1 MGIRMK
7 YFPHQSGINS
17 EQAAAMNVALM
28 TELEMDAKP
37 SPMIAT
43 KNRACEFF
51 IQKTKLKNLN
61 LITCMGNLGLNSSKS
76 IQLFNG
82 DHKHVEF
89 LLLLHAITMIGYD
102 VKISLTP
109 SDFPFGI
116 IKVDSC

>member
-1 MGIRMK
+1 M
-7 YFPHQSGINS
+7 N
-17 EQAAAMNVALM
+17 AALV

-37 SPMIAT
+37 ASIITT

-51 IQKTKLKNLN
+51 IQKAKLHNLN
-61 LITCMGNLGLNSSKS
+61 PITYMGSLGLNSTKS

-89 LLLLHAITMIGYD
+89 LRLLHAITMIGYD

-116 IKVDSC
+116 MKVDPC